1 VTSNTTSPGIS
12 TPKGTPVPS
21 GFQPDSASCVSAQ
34 TGFVLG
40 LAQCQIDPVGGHF
53 CLTIARTQDGGKTW
67 SSIPTPGADLV
78 PAPTLNGSHN
88 AVSRIKFTS
97 VLDGYLYGPDLYATH
112 DGGKTWKKLIIQ
124 GIPTA
129 YGVSSLESTRS
140 NTFII
145 LARPDTALPG
155 SDYLLSAIRN
165 SDAFAIQ
172 KVPAVSTSA
181 TPQISAN
188 ESGLMFSTNRPTAD
202 FYYRADASTEW
213 TRIQAT
219 CPGAFP
225 SNPAFALATPRSGRS
240 TPQLVLGCG
249 SNPGAGSED
258 KTVIQSSDLKTFTP
272 AKAKPPLGGIL
283 TGIASPDGQTI
294 AVAAASGATF
304 LYVSLNRGA
313 SWQTVLSDPN
323 FGGAPIHDLSFVT
336 RSLGVAVIGH
346 ATAANTKTSSALMT
360 QDRGL
365 SWKEFAF

>member
-21 GFQPDSASCVSAQ
+21 GFQPDSASFVSAQ

-202 FYYRADASTEW
+202 FYYRADASTELESKQPAQAQSPVTPHLHSLRRARADPLRNW
-213 TRIQAT
+213 SWGAAAIQVLEAKIKLL
-219 CPGAFP
+219 FNHLI
-225 SNPAFALATPRSGRS
+225 SRRL
-240 TPQLVLGCG
+240 PQQKQSRRL
-249 SNPGAGSED
+249 AGS
-258 KTVIQSSDLKTFTP
+258 
-272 AKAKPPLGGIL
+272 
-283 TGIASPDGQTI
+283 
-294 AVAAASGATF
+294 
-304 LYVSLNRGA
+304 
-313 SWQTVLSDPN
+313 
-323 FGGAPIHDLSFVT
+323 
-336 RSLGVAVIGH
+336 
-346 ATAANTKTSSALMT
+346 
-360 QDRGL
+360 
-365 SWKEFAF
+365 